1 MLNKIIHFSLQNR
14 LLVLVASILLVIGG
28 LYTLFVYHRLLGGVG

>member
-14 LLVLVASILLVIGG
+14 LLVIVASVLLIVFGS
-28 LYTLFVYHRLLGGVG
+28 YVASQWR